1 MESRSQSSPQT
12 VNSSVLV
19 VDDEPL
25 IRWSVSE
32 TLREHGYAVVEARD
46 ARSALDAVAA
56 ASVPFGIVVLDLRLP
71 DCDDLSLLSGMR
83 RAVAGAQVIVM
94 TAHGTGELERAAQ
107 NLGAYCV
114 LHKPFGMTELTEMV
128 RQADHDRCQ

>member
-1 MESRSQSSPQT
+1 MESRSQSSPRN
-12 VNSSVLV
+12 VSSSVLV

-25 IRWSVSE
+25 IRWCVSE

-56 ASVPFGIVVLDLRLP
+56 ASPSFGIVVLDLRLP
-71 DCDDLSLLSGMR
+71 DCDDLSLLSRML
-83 RAVAGAQVIVM
+83 RAMADVQVIVM
-94 TAHGTGELERAAQ
+94 TAHGTGELEQAAQ

-114 LHKPFGMTELTEMV
+114 MHKPFGMTELTEMV